1 MVNMDRITKQ
11 KLNVILIID
20 ASTSMRGKR
29 IAEVNN
35 AIREIKDYLINLE
48 SESTNVDFYLSI
60 LTFSTKAYWK
70 NNKKEELVDNL
81 QFQDIKAGGWSNLHL
96 AYQELNVAL
105 KKESKGGIMPD
116 FGGYAP
122 IILLLTDGHPS
133 ESCKKELDELN
144 TKPWFNVALRYG
156 ISIELNDKKTKKI
169 LEDFVGNNGDVID
182 CFDANKLKNYIKL
195 IVLTASKV
203 KSKSK
208 SFITNNNNNPVVIS
222 QNKQV
227 KQEIQT
233 ALVEVD
239 NWEW

>member
-11 KLNVILIID
+11 KLNVILIVD

-29 IAEVNN
+29 ITEVNN

-48 SESTNVDFYLSI
+48 SESSNVDFYLSI
-60 LTFSTKAYWK
+60 LTFSTNAYWK
-70 NNKKEELVDNL
+70 NNQKEELVDNL

-96 AYQELNVAL
+96 AYQELNIAL

-133 ESCKKELDELN
+133 ESCRKELDELN

-156 ISIELNDKKTKKI
+156 ISIELNDNKTKKI

-182 CFDANKLKNYIKL
+182 CFDANKLKKYIKL

-203 KSKSK
+203 KSKST
-208 SFITNNNNNPVVIS
+208 SFISNNNNKPVVIS